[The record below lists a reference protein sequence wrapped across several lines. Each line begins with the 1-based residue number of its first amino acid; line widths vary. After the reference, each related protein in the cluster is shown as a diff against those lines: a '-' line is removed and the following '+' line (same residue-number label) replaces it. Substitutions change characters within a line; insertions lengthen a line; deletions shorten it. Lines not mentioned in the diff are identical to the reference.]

1 MQNTNELVCD
11 KDTGFSLIYKTYHK
25 RMHAYG
31 IAIGFCK
38 YLCSD
43 AIQDVF
49 CALYVNQEKLEQV
62 ENVEAYLLHCLKN
75 RLFDMYKDQKR
86 MNCTGYND
94 LIIDQDVDSI
104 GKIINEE
111 NELLRNEEIARLLKK
126 LNPKQRTIIYSRF
139 HHNLKFNEIA
149 VLVDMSP
156 DAVKKLLYR
165 TLKTMKRECR
175 DASKGCSCFF
185 STV

>member
-1 MQNTNELVCD
+1 MQHSHELICNTE
-11 KDTGFSLIYKTYHK
+11 TGFSSIYETYHK
-25 RMHAYG
+25 RMYAYG
-31 IAIGFCK
+31 ITIGFCEF
-38 YLCSD
+38 LCKD

-49 CALYVNQEKLEQV
+49 YTLYTDKEKLEQV
-62 ENVEAYLLHCLKN
+62 DNVEAYLLHCLKN
-75 RLFDMYKDQKR
+75 RLFDIYKDQKR
-86 MNCTGYND
+86 MSCTGYND

-104 GKIINEE
+104 SKIINEE
-111 NELLRNEEIARLLKK
+111 NKLLRNKEIARLLKK

-149 VLVDMSP
+149 VLMNMSP

-175 DASKGCSCFF
+175 DAAEGCSCFF